1 VRQLGVVGLF
11 FLFLLVGPVRA
22 QPLEVKA
29 DANVTF
35 YWKYYDAQGGSW
47 TEFGQGNRALLQRD
61 PAAANVSIR
70 CVGWLNL
77 LQDLVGDAS
86 RVPQVS
92 PSISI
97 KTEPRLNPVRASV
110 CIGAVIGAVAAGL
123 HWLRSRR
130 QKVALQEVT
139 QTYIQALDAQNVAT
153 LFRTDGTH
161 PDRIGTYKVRSHL
174 GTGGMAMVYQV
185 VSPDGH
191 SCALKLPL
199 PQFGNDPEYRDRFS
213 REMRL
218 GSSVSHPNVARIFD
232 VHLPTSPAEYPYYVM
247 EYVNGTSWEEL
258 LKMGKLN
265 DKNVFKW
272 TRGVLQGLEM
282 VHSKGIIHRDI
293 KPANIVI
300 AAGGMAKL
308 MDFGIAKD
316 LQARTML
323 TKPDEAVGTPAFMA
337 PEQLTAGPIGP
348 PTDLYAVGL
357 LVYNSL
363 TGKLPWKEDDLQS
376 ILVYKL
382 SGEPLPPMDR
392 LDLPSEV
399 TDWVMKMLEPD
410 PANRYQTAAEARVA
424 LERATEKLP

>member
-1 VRQLGVVGLF
+1 MRLLGVVFF
-11 FLFLLVGPVRA
+11 FLLGLLAAPAGA
-22 QPLEVKA
+22 QPLEVRA

-35 YWKYYDAQGGSW
+35 YWRYHDQSGSW
-47 TEFGQGNRALLQRD
+47 TEFGQGNRAVLQRD
-61 PAAANVSIR
+61 PSAPNVVIR
-70 CVGWLNL
+70 CVGRLNL
-77 LQDLVGDAS
+77 LQDLVGRSAV
-86 RVPQVS
+86 VPMVS

-97 KTEPRLNPVRASV
+97 QTEPELNPVRASV
-110 CIGAVIGAVAAGL
+110 CMATVLALIGAGL
-123 HWLRSRR
+123 LALKARR

-161 PDRIGTYKVRSHL
+161 PERIGKYKVRSHL

-191 SCALKLPL
+191 NCALKLPL
-199 PQFGNDPEYRDRFS
+199 PQFGNDPEYRQRFS

-218 GSSVSHPNVARIFD
+218 GLSVSHPNVARIFD
-232 VHLPTSPAEYPYYVM
+232 VHQPTSPEEYPYYVM
-247 EYVNGTSWEEL
+247 EFVNGTSWEEL

-293 KPANIVI
+293 KPSNIVI

-316 LQARTML
+316 LQARTIL

-363 TGKLPWKEDDLQS
+363 TGKLPWKEDDLQA
-376 ILVYKL
+376 ILSYKL
-382 SGEPLPPMDR
+382 SGDPLPPMDR
-392 LDLPSEV
+392 LDLPAEV

-410 PANRYQTAAEARVA
+410 PANRYQTAAEARLA
-424 LERATEKLP
+424 LERATEKVP